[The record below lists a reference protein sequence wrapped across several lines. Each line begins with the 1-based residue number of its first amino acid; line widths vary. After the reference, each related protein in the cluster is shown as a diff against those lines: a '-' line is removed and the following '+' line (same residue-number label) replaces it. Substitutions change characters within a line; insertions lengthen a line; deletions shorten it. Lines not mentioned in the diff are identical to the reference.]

1 MDDDALYVKIRIRKQ
16 IKNKKK
22 LYRASLLTKDKK
34 EKVIGW
40 FVTRAEATNI
50 ANITRDRHE
59 KIRLLRAEAM
69 STTNVNGNVQ
79 PKNDIIIIN
88 NEATRTCE
96 RYDGIDGKWTYL
108 ANCFYP
114 CSRP

>member
-50 ANITRDRHE
+50 ANITRDMTNDTKETKMTAE
-59 KIRLLRAEAM
+59 KTYHREKNIETVHKRLHNLSSYTGIYKRLNYF
-69 STTNVNGNVQ
+69 SSL
-79 PKNDIIIIN
+79 KIIL
-88 NEATRTCE
+88 EPS
-96 RYDGIDGKWTYL
+96 K
-108 ANCFYP
+108 
-114 CSRP
+114 